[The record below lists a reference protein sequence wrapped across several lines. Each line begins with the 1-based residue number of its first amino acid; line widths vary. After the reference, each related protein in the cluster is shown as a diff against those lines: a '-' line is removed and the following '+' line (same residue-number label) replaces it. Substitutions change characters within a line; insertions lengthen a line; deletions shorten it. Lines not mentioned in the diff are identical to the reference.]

1 MSNAKTKE
9 ARKAP
14 SLRSDELFLVRQ
26 YVRYGAVE
34 DKLSLAARRA
44 RMTEQHARTLLK
56 RPHVQAELA
65 LQKQILRH
73 EQAKIDAADISREVE
88 ETDVLCRETERR
100 AMHRLNAL
108 IETDPKDLKAAHTI
122 HMEVLKLALVVAGTI
137 RSGRNGTER
146 LAPPDGSGAGG
157 GSSTVPGSFFER
169 GMMGAA
175 KAAPLFG
182 AGADAPVNEGKSEE
196 VKSASVSASVSV
208 SVPAAVEEPLEPLE
222 VKVGKKAGKQ

>member
-1 MSNAKTKE
+1 MSKSNAKTGATPK
-9 ARKAP
+9 RAP
-14 SLRSDELFLVRQ
+14 SLSSQELFLVRQ

-34 DKLSLAARRA
+34 DKLSVAARRA

-65 LQKQILRH
+65 IQKQILRM
-73 EQAKIDAADISREVE
+73 EQAKLDASDINRREEVE
-88 ETDVLCRETERR
+88 DMLCRETERR
-100 AMHRLNAL
+100 AMRRLNAL

-146 LAPPDGSGAGG
+146 MMPPEGG
-157 GSSTVPGSFFER
+157 GPGQGAQVPGSFFER

-175 KAAPLFG
+175 EAAPIFG
-182 AGADAPVNEGKSEE
+182 EAEAAPADSGQPPAHRDR
-196 VKSASVSASVSV
+196 
-208 SVPAAVEEPLEPLE
+208 AAVNGAQPVETVEAPLEALE
-222 VKVGKKAGKQ
+222 VKVGKRHG